1 MSSARLPFYRVW
13 FLKIWLGMYGQTF
26 NDYVHKCFQA
36 RYYGIKLD
44 PFRHDF
50 MLRDDVQRYHRENMA
65 YRWTARHKLGAIDL
79 GSCTL
84 SQALKKL
91 SELQP
96 ESTVRYVDDNLPF
109 IFFKPKGESND

>member
-1 MSSARLPFYRVW
+1 MKAAPLPWYRVLA
-13 FLKIWLGMYGQTF
+13 LKVWLGMYGKIFDNYIHQTF
-26 NDYVHKCFQA
+26 QA
-36 RYYGIKLD
+36 KYYGIKLD
-44 PFRHDF
+44 PFRQDL
-50 MLRDDVQRYHRENMA
+50 MLRDDVRRYYRENMP

-96 ESTVRYVDDNLPF
+96 ESTVRYVDEILPF